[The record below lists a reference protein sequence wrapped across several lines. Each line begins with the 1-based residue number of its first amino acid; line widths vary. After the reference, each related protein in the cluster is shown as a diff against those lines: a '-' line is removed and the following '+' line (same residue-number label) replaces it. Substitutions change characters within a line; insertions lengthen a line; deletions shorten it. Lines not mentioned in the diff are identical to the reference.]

1 MYNIIKIH
9 LKFLE
14 NFKIGDEVGK
24 YRMTSK
30 DQTSQEES
38 KRLLEYIKKLAP
50 KYKVKFTHVCGTHEQ
65 VLSQY
70 GIRSLLPKTI
80 QLIAG
85 PGCPVCVVPAQ
96 DIDEAIELAFQKD
109 VIVTTFGDM
118 SKVPASR
125 LSLFQ
130 SRTEGADVRIVYS
143 PLDAIKIAEENPQK
157 EVVFFAVGF
166 ETTIAPIAAEL
177 LHNPPENFSVLCSHR
192 LIPPA
197 MHLLMGIGELQ
208 IDGFICPGHV
218 ATIIGVKPFELI
230 TQAYRLPTVVCGFE
244 PVDMLMTIAILL
256 KQLREDKPKAVNQY
270 TRYVKYEGNLKAQ
283 KIIAQ
288 LYRPYSAQ
296 WRGIGRVRDGGYE
309 LRDEFEHLNA
319 RKKFNLKPKKG
330 IDIKPGC
337 ICHLVVLGKETPD
350 RCHLFGKECTPNH
363 PYGPCMVSR
372 EGTCN
377 IWHKYGKL
385 DLFQDE

>member
-1 MYNIIKIH
+1 MGLNRMQIKNRSI
-9 LKFLE
+9 
-14 NFKIGDEVGK
+14 
-24 YRMTSK
+24 SK
-30 DQTSQEES
+30 DSE
-38 KRLLEYIKKLAP
+38 KLIEYIKKLAP
-50 KYKVKFTHVCGTHEQ
+50 EYTVKFTHVCGTHEQ
-65 VLSQY
+65 VLSQH
-70 GIRSLLPKTI
+70 GIRTILPKVV

-96 DIDEAIELAFQKD
+96 DIDEAIELAMRENM
-109 VIVTTFGDM
+109 IVTTFGDM

-125 LSLFQ
+125 LSLFE

-143 PLDAIKIAEENPQK
+143 PLDAVNLAKRNPDK
-157 EVVFFAVGF
+157 EVVFFSVGF
-166 ETTIAPIAAEL
+166 ETTVAPVAAEL
-177 LHNPPENFSVLCSHR
+177 LRDPPENFSILCSHR

-230 TQAYRLPTVVCGFE
+230 TQAYNIPTVVSGFE
-244 PVDMLMTIAILL
+244 PTDVLMSIAILL
-256 KQLREDKPKAVNQY
+256 KQIREDKPEAANQY
-270 TRYVKYEGNLKAQ
+270 TRYVKYEGNIKAQ
-283 KIIAQ
+283 KMIDEIFET
-288 LYRPYSAQ
+288 YSAQ

-309 LRDEFEHLNA
+309 IKDKFQHLNA
-319 RKKFNLKPKKG
+319 RKKFNLAPKKG

-337 ICHLVVLGKETPD
+337 ICHLIVLGKETPD
-350 RCHLFGKECTPNH
+350 RCNLFGKDCTPNH

-372 EGTCN
+372 EGTCH

-385 DLFQDE
+385 DFFTD

>member
-1 MYNIIKIH
+1 MQ
-9 LKFLE
+9 LKNQDISEEAQKL
-14 NFKIGDEVGK
+14 IG
-24 YRMTSK
+24 
-30 DQTSQEES
+30 
-38 KRLLEYIKKLAP
+38 YIKKLAP
-50 KYKVKFTHVCGTHEQ
+50 EYTVKFTHVCGTHEQ

-70 GIRSLLPKTI
+70 GIRSVLPKTV

-96 DIDEAIELAFQKD
+96 DIDEAIELANREN
-109 VIVTTFGDM
+109 VVLTTFGDM

-125 LSLFQ
+125 LSLFE

-143 PLDAIKIAEENPQK
+143 PLDAVKLAKKNPEK

-166 ETTIAPIAAEL
+166 ETTVAPVAAEL
-177 LHNPPENFSVLCSHR
+177 LRSPPKNFSVLCSHR

-197 MHLLMGIGELQ
+197 MALLMGISELQ

-218 ATIIGVKPFELI
+218 ATIIGVKSFEII
-230 TQAYRLPTVVCGFE
+230 TQAYRIPTVVSGFE
-244 PVDMLMTIAILL
+244 PTDVLMSIAILL
-256 KQLREDKPKAVNQY
+256 RQLREEKPEAVNQY
-270 TRYVKYEGNLKAQ
+270 TRFVKYEGNLKAQ
-283 KIIAQ
+283 KMMSEVFE
-288 LYRPYSAQ
+288 PYSAQ

-309 LRDEFEHLNA
+309 IRDEFQHLNA

-330 IDIKPGC
+330 VDIKPGC
-337 ICHLVVLGKETPD
+337 ICHLIVLGKETPD
-350 RCHLFGKECTPNH
+350 SCKLFGTECTPHH

-377 IWHKYGKL
+377 IWHKYGKI
-385 DLFQDE
+385 DYFID